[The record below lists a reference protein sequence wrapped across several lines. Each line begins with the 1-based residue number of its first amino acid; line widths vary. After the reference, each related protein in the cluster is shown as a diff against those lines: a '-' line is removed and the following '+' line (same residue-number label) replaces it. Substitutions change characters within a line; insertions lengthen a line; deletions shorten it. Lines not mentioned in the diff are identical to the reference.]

1 MLIGAHLSVAKGL
14 PAAAEL
20 AIELGLDLFQFFTR
34 NPRGG
39 TARRLT
45 EKELEKWERYRAEG
59 KLAPPV
65 AHLPYT
71 VNLAADGGRALE
83 FARSVLKEDL
93 ARAGLIGADYVVAHP
108 GHHKGEVAPALQRII
123 ELLKGVEEVYA
134 PGPPFLLLE
143 TMAGQGKEIGGE
155 LEELRV
161 IFEGLGW
168 PPGLG
173 ICLDTAHLFE
183 AGWDLRQQDAL
194 EILAENLEQ
203 MFGRERIKVLHLND
217 SRTSLGS
224 RRDRHEKIG
233 KGEIGEKGIT
243 AVVTHPFFRRLPM
256 VLETTVSDYRE
267 YGEEAAYV
275 RQLAIKKSPDC
286 QQKQG
291 I

>member
-1 MLIGAHLSVAKGL
+1 MVNSKGILIGAHLSVAKGL

-39 TARRLT
+39 TARQLKVQELKEW
-45 EKELEKWERYRAEG
+45 EKYRKEK
-59 KLAPPV
+59 KLSPPV

-71 VNLAADGGRALE
+71 VNLAADSGRALE
-83 FARSVLKEDL
+83 FARTVLKEDL
-93 ARAGLIGADYVVAHP
+93 ARAALVGADYVVAHP
-108 GHHKGEVAPALQRII
+108 GHHGGEIAPALQRII
-123 ELLKGVEEVYA
+123 ELLKGVEEVYS
-134 PGPPFLLLE
+134 PEPPFLLLE

-155 LEELRV
+155 LEELRI

-168 PPGLG
+168 PAGLG

-183 AGWDLRQQDAL
+183 AGWDLRQEDVL
-194 EILAENLEQ
+194 NCLAENLEQ

-217 SRTSLGS
+217 SRTGLGS

-233 KGEIGEKGIT
+233 KGEIGEEGIK

-256 VLETTVSDYRE
+256 VLETTVSEYRE
-267 YGEEAAYV
+267 YAEEAAYV
-275 RQLAIKKSPDC
+275 RLLAIKKSPDC
-286 QQKQG
+286 
-291 I
+291 